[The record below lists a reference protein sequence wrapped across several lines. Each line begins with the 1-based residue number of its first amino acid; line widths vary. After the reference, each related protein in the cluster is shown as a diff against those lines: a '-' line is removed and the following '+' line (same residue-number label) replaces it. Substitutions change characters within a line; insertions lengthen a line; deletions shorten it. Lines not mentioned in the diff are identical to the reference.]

1 MGTDATGKAGGGS
14 GDMEPE
20 GAGQSP
26 DPDNGRDGTL
36 QPDEAHT
43 DMGKE
48 GYTLVRVIS
57 KHGGQKLN
65 QLTGELNVWEVRE
78 EFVPN
83 DDRGTAGTVESG
95 GDS

>member
-1 MGTDATGKAGGGS
+1 
-14 GDMEPE
+14 
-20 GAGQSP
+20 
-26 DPDNGRDGTL
+26 
-36 QPDEAHT
+36 
-43 DMGKE
+43 MGKE